1 MAQRILQSI
10 LSGLLG
16 GLVCLTAFSLPAYA
30 LQITGLKGPQS
41 FVADTAGDV
50 YFISNVNGD
59 PAAKD
64 SNGFITKLDS
74 AGKLI
79 KLEFIRGGDGTT
91 VLHAPKGMAIVDGTL
106 YVADLDTVRAFET
119 GSGRP
124 VQTISLAQFGQA
136 ALVDLAHD
144 GHGVLYASDTDANT
158 IYKIDTTRQHAA
170 SVFAK
175 DSALAGPRGLAV
187 HPQSGHLVV
196 ASWRKG
202 KILDID
208 EHGKITE
215 LVSNSFFS
223 SRFNNLDGVDF
234 DSYGNMYVADT
245 TGGKVWR
252 MRADH
257 KFDVIAE
264 FLNSPADI
272 SVDRK
277 KHLILVPYAY
287 ADAAE
292 INGLESPTKSQKQKR
307 TLADYGFG
315 SMDKF
320 KQQQKDK
327 AQQDSQDKAQG
338 QQPQGQR

>member
-1 MAQRILQSI
+1 MA
-10 LSGLLG
+10 
-16 GLVCLTAFSLPAYA
+16 
-30 LQITGLKGPQS
+30 
-41 FVADTAGDV
+41 
-50 YFISNVNGD
+50 
-59 PAAKD
+59 
-64 SNGFITKLDS
+64 
-74 AGKLI
+74 
-79 KLEFIRGGDGTT
+79 
-91 VLHAPKGMAIVDGTL
+91 LHAPKGMALVAETL
-106 YVADLDTVRAFET
+106 YVADLDVVRAFET
-119 GSGRP
+119 ASGRP
-124 VQTISLAQFGQA
+124 VQTISLAHLGPV

-144 GHGVLYASDTDANT
+144 GHGMLYASDTDANA
-158 IYKIDTTRQHAA
+158 IYKIDTTRQHAVSLFVRDPA
-170 SVFAK
+170 M
-175 DSALAGPRGLAV
+175 AGPRGLAV
-187 HPQSGHLVV
+187 HPHTGHLIV

-202 KILDID
+202 KILEID
-208 EHGKITE
+208 GQGKIIE

-252 MRADH
+252 MRADR

-272 SVDRK
+272 SVDRQ

-287 ADAAE
+287 ADTAE
-292 INGLESPTKSQKQKR
+292 MNGLESPTKDQKQKR

-327 AQQDSQDKAQG
+327 AEQEQRPHEANQ
-338 QQPQGQR
+338 QQPQAPR